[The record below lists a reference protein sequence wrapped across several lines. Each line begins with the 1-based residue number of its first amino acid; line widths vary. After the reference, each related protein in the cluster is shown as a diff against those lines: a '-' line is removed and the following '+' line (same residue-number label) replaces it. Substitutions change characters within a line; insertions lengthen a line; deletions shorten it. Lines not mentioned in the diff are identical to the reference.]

1 MIGIRKAIAT
11 RSSQR
16 STRSADAIEYDN
28 KDGIRGTSSESEI
41 ELSTKEDS
49 GTEMNYHSLSEKE
62 SNRVK
67 NFRSLR
73 ERPSEASEDDD
84 CDYRGFNTSIADM
97 YRYTDKERVDCC
109 SIACFGC
116 LQADRNRYMVQGI
129 KPPGLSRRFFVHVI
143 FPTLILGLA
152 FFTAFNIPDPWI
164 NEMLCYGFVLVF
176 LLYFCTQS
184 GKGSWKRRQVRRNL
198 LWAKHTNLSS
208 GRFRRKNRKNNN
220 SNDGSDDEL
229 DSDDDDDEEYLM
241 GQTGSDISNAHAFCC
256 GCYKTD
262 RPSNFHYD
270 AEEEITC
277 CTRAFDCFTN
287 ICCAKL
293 CCMYITCCGF
303 CGVAQESR
311 DIEDFVSPGML
322 RIDYITMQPMMEY
335 YPNIYEARHS
345 KERPTSL
352 WWNRLSS
359 FSKQTIKNCTIALV
373 SLLVW
378 SLLSKGLNHSFGPK
392 NYIIFCLTLLQS
404 FILLAFVYWKHTKD
418 ISIDAIIKFF
428 AAGFCLSTTLAV
440 FFELILGLM
449 VRMIMAICMALSGIE
464 VVEDNGYQLVT
475 EPGFGNSW
483 MSAQQVNY
491 GGVNYRKFLKAYA
504 NDHPIVYTLYLLVV
518 SFILAALIEETCKYF
533 GFRMIDHPDF
543 YSKVEVEEAMK
554 CFDKNGDGKKEPSV
568 TSFPDQNRS
577 LKSRG
582 AAITVSMVAVGV
594 GFSCCENLVYVFVYG
609 KIYHVSR
616 IFILLAR
623 SLFPVHPIAMAIQS
637 IGVCK
642 RDLENDRRIRLGRII
657 LPGVLFHG
665 FYDFM
670 LVWID
675 YASGSHSI
683 FSNIFSVA
691 ILFSGVIYYIYQSR
705 KQRERIAALDGES
718 NIMESNLT

>member
-1 MIGIRKAIAT
+1 MAGIRKAIAT
-11 RSSQR
+11 RNSQR
-16 STRSADAIEYDN
+16 STRSADDIEYDN
-28 KDGIRGTSSESEI
+28 KDGI
-41 ELSTKEDS
+41 ELTTTDDS
-49 GTEMNYHSLSEKE
+49 GIETNYHSFSEKV
-62 SNRVK
+62 SSKVK
-67 NFRSLR
+67 SFRSLR
-73 ERPSEASEDDD
+73 ERPSETSEDDD
-84 CDYRGFNTSIADM
+84 DYDYRGFNTSIADM
-97 YRYTDKERVDCC
+97 YRYPDKERVDCC

-116 LQADRNRYMVQGI
+116 LQADRNRYMVNGI
-129 KPPGLSRRFFVHVI
+129 KPPGLSRRFFVHLI
-143 FPTLILGLA
+143 FPMFILGLA
-152 FFTAFNIPDPWI
+152 LFTAFNIPDPWI
-164 NEMLCYGFVLVF
+164 NEMLCYGFVIVF
-176 LLYFCTQS
+176 LLYFCAQCS
-184 GKGSWKRRQVRRNL
+184 KGSWKRRHVRRNL
-198 LWAKHTNLSS
+198 LWRKHNNLTS
-208 GRFRRKNRKNNN
+208 GRFRRRNRNNN
-220 SNDGSDDEL
+220 SNDGSDDDEL
-229 DSDDDDDEEYLM
+229 DSEDDDDEEYLM
-241 GQTGSDISNAHAFCC
+241 GQTGSDIRNAHAFC

-262 RPSNFHYD
+262 RPSDFHFD

-287 ICCAKL
+287 TCCAKL
-293 CCMYITCCGF
+293 CCLHITCCGF

-311 DIEDFVSPGML
+311 DIEDFVRPGML

-345 KERPTSL
+345 KERPTSSWL
-352 WWNRLSS
+352 NRLSL
-359 FSKQTIKNCTIALV
+359 FSKQTIKNCIIALV

-378 SLLSKGLNHSFGPK
+378 SLLSKGLNHKFGPK

-418 ISIDAIIKFF
+418 ISIDALIKFF

-449 VRMIMAICMALSGIE
+449 VRMIMTILMAISGID
-464 VVEDNGYQLVT
+464 VVEDNGYQLAT
-475 EPGFGNSW
+475 EPEPGFGNSW

-543 YSKVEVEEAMK
+543 YSKVEVEDAMK
-554 CFDKNGDGKKEPSV
+554 CFDKNGDDKKEASVV

-577 LKSRG
+577 FKSRG

-609 KIYHVSR
+609 KIYHVSG

-642 RDLENDRRIRLGRII
+642 RDLENDRRSRLGGII

-670 LVWID
+670 LVWIH
-675 YASGSHSI
+675 YMSGSHSI
-683 FSNIFSVA
+683 ISSIVSVA
-691 ILFSGVIYYIYQSR
+691 ILFIGVFYYIHQSR
-705 KQRERIAALDGES
+705 KQRERITALDCES
-718 NIMESNLT
+718 NIMDSNLT